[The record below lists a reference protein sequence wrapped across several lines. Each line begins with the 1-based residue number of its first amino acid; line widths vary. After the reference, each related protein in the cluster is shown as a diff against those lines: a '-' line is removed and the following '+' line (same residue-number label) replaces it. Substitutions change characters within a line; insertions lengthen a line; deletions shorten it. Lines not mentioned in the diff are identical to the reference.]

1 MALESQEFRKT
12 FVAALFMML
21 EVFLPCSAVAE
32 FRVGLILP
40 LTGPATEYGLSMKNS
55 IELARLDNPKN
66 FEKIS
71 YLLEDSKNDAKTAV
85 SAFQK
90 LVLRDKIQLLYIWGV
105 APCAAVLPLADIH
118 KVPTIAQCYDERA
131 SAGRKYV
138 IRFMNKTEDY
148 MRVLTAA
155 LKAEG
160 KERIGVIL
168 SETPFIE
175 EMFEGFQRALQNG
188 QKIDLVGRFHL
199 SETDMRV
206 AVSKLKNSKND
217 SLAVLLAL
225 GQVAA
230 FFRQA
235 REQNLNLPAYGTI
248 SFESGTE
255 IRSAEGALEGA
266 KFAGNVIRESYRDR
280 YRERF
285 STESQLSFGA
295 LAYEFSRLVGELFST
310 EREWTAN
317 QILDG
322 FRLRDDRLGVAVP
335 WMRFVGGGESNEGE
349 HFEFPLEMRKVSG
362 GSTTSLEPRK
372 EETGR

>member
-1 MALESQEFRKT
+1 MALESQEFRKA

-55 IELARLDNPKN
+55 IELARLDNPQN

-217 SLAVLLAL
+217 SLC
-225 GQVAA
+225 
-230 FFRQA
+230 R
-235 REQNLNLPAYGTI
+235 
-248 SFESGTE
+248 
-255 IRSAEGALEGA
+255 
-266 KFAGNVIRESYRDR
+266 
-280 YRERF
+280 
-285 STESQLSFGA
+285 
-295 LAYEFSRLVGELFST
+295 
-310 EREWTAN
+310 
-317 QILDG
+317 
-322 FRLRDDRLGVAVP
+322 
-335 WMRFVGGGESNEGE
+335 
-349 HFEFPLEMRKVSG
+349 
-362 GSTTSLEPRK
+362 
-372 EETGR
+372 